1 MYMSYDKIGI
11 NKIKGEG
18 EDMNKRIAYIGLS
31 YPIRFDITP
40 SIKSWLITSPELWK
54 EKFPIIESL
63 GD

>member
-31 YPIRFDITP
+31 YPILSD
-40 SIKSWLITSPELWK
+40 LILHL
-54 EKFPIIESL
+54 I
-63 GD
+63 